1 MDKYYKVSE
10 LTAQG
15 LSEFPGPVGDSS
27 SVPGST

>member
-1 MDKYYKVSE
+1 MDKYYKVSK

-15 LSEFPGPVGDSS
+15 VSEFPGLVGDSS